1 MRFASLGGS
10 GNFAQAGVAAG
21 REGSKI
27 FNAVR
32 NNSPDFGSLAETQ
45 MNIKAKQNVAQIKA
59 DTSVEQANINA
70 DAKIAVAKEDIKQD
84 NIIKGSRRKAGVVAA
99 MGKAGMGLAD
109 MFMGKPE
116 KRDYSMYDKKLAGM
130 REKNEADRA
139 TMAGIDTSG
148 RKPDAPVPAKTG
160 STPAKTGST
169 AASSVNNTAAPGTVL
184 SGARKELADA
194 IAGPES
200 GSWGY
205 DAFNQGGAEGGTK
218 VLGKSGSHK
227 ETYGTSLSD
236 MTLGQIFHKQN
247 TKQRGMSLDEHY
259 KSGGLHAVGRYQFI
273 GSTLQ
278 DEVAKMGLSH
288 DTKFTPQVQD
298 DIFFSH
304 IKRVGNISPWIG
316 PSVNYGQDKKNHLNN
331 LISQI

>member
-10 GNFAQAGVAAG
+10 GNFIQAGKAVARDAEKTLDVTRKNSVDFGGLAQAGMEVRSNEKVAA
-21 REGSKI
+21 
-27 FNAVR
+27 
-32 NNSPDFGSLAETQ
+32 T
-45 MNIKAKQNVAQIKA
+45 KAGAL
-59 DTSVEQANINA
+59 VER
-70 DAKIAVAKEDIKQD
+70 AKIDANKTEKLHAAKM
-84 NIIKGSRRKAGVVAA
+84 KGAKSGVMRKAGSLIALGV
-99 MGKAGMGLAD
+99 GGLA
-109 MFMGKPE
+109 E
-116 KRDYSMYDKKLAGM
+116 KSEKSDYSLYDKKIADIKS
-130 REKNEADRA
+130 KNDADKV
-139 TMAGIDTSG
+139 TMEGIDTSG
-148 RKPDAPVPAKTG
+148 KKVE
-160 STPAKTGST
+160 TPAPATNTGGTGASNVSTT
-169 AASSVNNTAAPGTVL
+169 AASG
-184 SGARKELADA
+184 SGLVGKRKELADA

-205 DAFNQGGAEGGTK
+205 EAFNQGGAEGGTK

-227 ETYGTSLSD
+227 ENYGTSLTD

-304 IKRVGNISPWIG
+304 IKRVGNISPWVG
-316 PSVNYGQDKKNHLNN
+316 PSVNYGQGKKDHLNG
-331 LISQI
+331 LIGQI

>member
-1 MRFASLGGS
+1 MRFASLGGQS
-10 GNFAQAGVAAG
+10 NYSQAGKAVADDASTNL
-21 REGSKI
+21 R
-27 FNAVR
+27 AAR
-32 NNSPDFGSLAETQ
+32 RNSPKFGELAQRAMVTKSQE
-45 MNIKAKQNVAQIKA
+45 NIA
-59 DTSVEQANINA
+59 
-70 DAKIAVAKEDIKQD
+70 AKENETKIKVND
-84 NIIKGSRRKAGVVAA
+84 NKLKQKAIVSGSRRKAGVVAA
-99 MGKAGMGLAD
+99 MGKAGMGIAD
-109 MFMGKPE
+109 VFMGKE
-116 KRDYSMYDKKLAGM
+116 KKADYSSYDAKIKAERDKAASLRA
-130 REKNEADRA
+130 EADGINTEFKPA
-139 TMAGIDTSG
+139 TTA
-148 RKPDAPVPAKTG
+148 APANTG
-160 STPAKTGST
+160 GT
-169 AASSVNNTAAPGTVL
+169 AASATSTTAAAGSALT
-184 SGARKELADA
+184 GKRKELADA

-205 DAFNQGGAEGGTK
+205 EAFNQGGAAGGTK

-278 DEVAKMGLSH
+278 DEVARMGLSH

-304 IKRVGNISPWIG
+304 IKRVGNISPWVG
-316 PSVNYGQDKKNHLNN
+316 PSVNYSQGKKDHLNG

>member
-59 DTSVEQANINA
+59 DASVEQANINA
-70 DAKIAVAKEDIKQD
+70 DAKISVAKEDIKQD

-99 MGKAGMGLAD
+99 MGKAGMGMAD

-130 REKNEADRA
+130 REKNEADRVA
-139 TMAGIDTSG
+139 MAGIDTSG
-148 RKPDAPVPAKTG
+148 KKPDASAPAKTG
-160 STPAKTGST
+160 TTASSASNT
-169 AASSVNNTAAPGTVL
+169 AASGTVL
-184 SGARKELADA
+184 GGARKELADA

-205 DAFNQGGAEGGTK
+205 EAFNQGGAEGGTK

-227 ETYGTSLSD
+227 EIYGTSLSD

-304 IKRVGNISPWIG
+304 IKRVGNISPWVG
-316 PSVNYGQDKKNHLNN
+316 PSVNYGQDKKNHLNS
-331 LISQI
+331 LIGQI

>member
-1 MRFASLGGS
+1 MRFASIGGQS
-10 GNFAQAGVAAG
+10 NYAQAGKAVARDAEKALDVT
-21 REGSKI
+21 RK
-27 FNAVR
+27 
-32 NNSPDFGSLAETQ
+32 NSVDFGGLAQ
-45 MNIKAKQNVAQIKA
+45 VGMKVKSNDKIAAIKAGARVKEADIAADKTEKLHAAKMKGAKA
-59 DTSVEQANINA
+59 GVM
-70 DAKIAVAKEDIKQD
+70 
-84 NIIKGSRRKAGVVAA
+84 RKAGSLIALGV
-99 MGKAGMGLAD
+99 GGLAE
-109 MFMGKPE
+109 KSE
-116 KRDYSMYDKKLAGM
+116 KRDYSLYDKKIAGM
-130 REKNEADRA
+130 KEKNDADRA

-148 RKPDAPVPAKTG
+148 KKVE
-160 STPAKTGST
+160 TPATNTGGT
-169 AASSVNNTAAPGTVL
+169 AASGASTTAAAGSALT
-184 SGARKELADA
+184 GKRKELADA

-205 DAFNQGGAEGGTK
+205 EAFNQGGAAGGTK
-218 VLGKSGSHK
+218 GLGKSGSHK

-278 DEVAKMGLSH
+278 DEVARMGLSH

-304 IKRVGNISPWIG
+304 IKRVGNISPWVG
-316 PSVNYGQDKKNHLNN
+316 PSVNYSQGKKDHLNG

>member
-1 MRFASLGGS
+1 MRFASLGGQS
-10 GNFAQAGVAAG
+10 NYAQAGKAVADDAAKTFKAA
-21 REGSKI
+21 R
-27 FNAVR
+27 R
-32 NNSPDFGSLAETQ
+32 NSVDFGGIAQSAMKTKSDENIAQTRADSLV
-45 MNIKAKQNVAQIKA
+45 KRAKIDA
-59 DTSVEQANINA
+59 DKTGKLH
-70 DAKIAVAKEDIKQD
+70 DAKMSQAKS
-84 NIIKGSRRKAGVVAA
+84 GVMRKAGGLIAL
-99 MGKAGMGLAD
+99 GIGGLAE
-109 MFMGKPE
+109 KSE
-116 KRDYSMYDKKLAGM
+116 KRDYSLYDKKIAGM
-130 REKNEADRA
+130 KAKNEADRV

-148 RKPDAPVPAKTG
+148 KKVETP
-160 STPAKTGST
+160 STPAPTNTGGTGASNTSTT
-169 AASSVNNTAAPGTVL
+169 AATGTAL

-205 DAFNQGGAEGGTK
+205 EAFNQGGAAGGTK

-227 ETYGTSLSD
+227 DTYGTSLTD

-273 GSTLQ
+273 GPTLQ

-304 IKRVGNISPWIG
+304 IKRVGNISPWVG
-316 PSVNYGQDKKNHLNN
+316 PSVNYGQDKKNHLNS
-331 LISQI
+331 LISQV

>member
-1 MRFASLGGS
+1 MRFASLGGQS
-10 GNFAQAGVAAG
+10 NYAQAGKAVANDAATTFKAA
-21 REGSKI
+21 R
-27 FNAVR
+27 R
-32 NNSPDFGSLAETQ
+32 NSPKFGELAQRAMVTKSQE
-45 MNIKAKQNVAQIKA
+45 NIA
-59 DTSVEQANINA
+59 
-70 DAKIAVAKEDIKQD
+70 AKENETKIKVND
-84 NIIKGSRRKAGVVAA
+84 NKLKQKAIVSGSRRKAGVVAA
-99 MGKAGMGLAD
+99 MGKAGMGIAD
-109 MFMGKPE
+109 VFMGKE
-116 KRDYSMYDKKLAGM
+116 KKADYSSYDAKIKAERDKAASLRA
-130 REKNEADRA
+130 EADGINTEFKPA
-139 TMAGIDTSG
+139 TTA
-148 RKPDAPVPAKTG
+148 APANTG
-160 STPAKTGST
+160 GT
-169 AASSVNNTAAPGTVL
+169 AASATSTTAAAGSALT
-184 SGARKELADA
+184 GKRKELADA

-205 DAFNQGGAEGGTK
+205 EAFNQGGAAGGTK

-278 DEVAKMGLSH
+278 DEVARMGLSH

-304 IKRVGNISPWIG
+304 IKRVGNISPWVG
-316 PSVNYGQDKKNHLNN
+316 PSVNYSQGKKDHLNG